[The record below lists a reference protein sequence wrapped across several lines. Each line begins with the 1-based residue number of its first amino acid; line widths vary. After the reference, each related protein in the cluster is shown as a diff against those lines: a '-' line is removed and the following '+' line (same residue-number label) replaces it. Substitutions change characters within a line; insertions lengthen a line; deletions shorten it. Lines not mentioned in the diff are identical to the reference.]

1 MQARWS
7 CDGSVERYFT
17 AAGFG
22 GVLLSAHDP
31 RFEGTRRIWNG
42 MIDRTPGLIACC
54 SSASDVTA
62 VIGFARERGL
72 PISVRC
78 GGHNVAGSAIVDG
91 AVMIDLSPMRAVTVD
106 ADARI
111 ARAGGGCLLRN
122 VDIATT
128 ARGLACPSGVFS
140 RTGLGGLALGGGYGW
155 RCRKLGLTCD
165 HVIGAEVVL
174 ADGSVVEVS
183 ENQHP
188 ELLWALRGGGG
199 NFGVVTRFTLRL
211 DPVGS
216 ILVRSAVYP
225 GDVTAEAMRAYRAF
239 APGLP
244 DDFHLLGGLR
254 SAAPGDPIPP
264 NQRDRPVLGFTS
276 VCSAGDA
283 ASAGEGRALFDAMPA
298 CAVATR
304 TISYLELQSMAD
316 DSAPAGRRYYTK
328 SGYLS
333 ELCDEA
339 IERLIASTGRN
350 PSRTGSI
357 DIEYLRGAVLL
368 SGTKESAFP
377 QREAPFMVTVS
388 GSWDDPGLDQDGIAW
403 AREAIDSVRAWEHP
417 GAYSN
422 YLSQEESPE
431 EASAMYGSAIYSRLA
446 RVKQTYDPDNMF
458 HSARSV
464 IPASAQR
471 PPRDAETA

>member
-7 CDGSVERYFT
+7 GDDSVERYFT

-22 GVLLSAHDP
+22 GVLLSDRDP
-31 RFEGTRRIWNG
+31 RFEGARRIWNG
-42 MIDRTPGLIACC
+42 MIDRKPELIAYCG
-54 SSASDVTA
+54 SAPDVKA
-62 VIGFARERGL
+62 AIGFARERGL

-78 GGHNVAGSAIVDG
+78 GGHNVAGTAIADG

-106 ADARI
+106 AGARI
-111 ARAGGGCLLRN
+111 AQADGGCLLCD
-122 VDIATT
+122 VDMATT

-165 HVIGAEVVL
+165 HIIGAEVVL

-188 ELLWALRGGGG
+188 DLLWALRGGGG

-211 DPVGS
+211 DPVGP
-216 ILVRSAVYP
+216 ILIHFAVYP
-225 GDVTAEAMRAYRAF
+225 GDAAVEALRAYRAL
-239 APGLP
+239 APGLS

-254 SAAPGDPIPP
+254 RAAPGDPIPP
-264 NQRDRPVLGFTS
+264 DQRDRPVLGVTS

-283 ASAGEGRALFDAMPA
+283 ASADEGRALFDAMPA
-298 CAVATR
+298 CAVVTR
-304 TISYLELQSMAD
+304 TISYLELQSMSD
-316 DSAPAGRRYYTK
+316 DASPAGRRYYTK

-339 IERLIASTGRN
+339 IARLISSTGRN

-357 DIEYLRGAVLL
+357 DIEYLRGGVLS
-368 SGTKESAFP
+368 SGTQESAFP
-377 QREAPFMVTVS
+377 QREAPFIVTVS
-388 GSWDDPGLDQDGIAW
+388 GSWDDPGLDRDGIAW
-403 AREAIDSVRAWEHP
+403 AREAVDSVRAREHP

-422 YLSQEESPE
+422 YISQEESPQ

-446 RVKQTYDPDNMF
+446 RIKQAYDPANMF
-458 HSARSV
+458 HSARGV

-471 PPRDAETA
+471 PPRKP